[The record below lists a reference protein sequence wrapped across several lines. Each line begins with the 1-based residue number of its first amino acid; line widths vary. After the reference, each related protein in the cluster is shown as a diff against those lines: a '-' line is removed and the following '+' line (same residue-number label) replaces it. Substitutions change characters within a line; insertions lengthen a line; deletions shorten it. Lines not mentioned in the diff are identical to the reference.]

1 MMIKILSE
9 QELSLIKKYI
19 EEQNFS
25 KEEVKQEVLD
35 LFVVMVAYGMEPDIA
50 INNIRPVI
58 NALKKEYED

>member
-9 QELSLIKKYI
+9 QELKFINDYI

-25 KEEVKQEVLD
+25 KEEVKREVRD
-35 LFVVMVAYGMEPDIA
+35 LFTVMVGYGMKRDIA

-58 NALKKEYED
+58 NALKNEYEK